1 MSATTQTALERNHQT
16 GLSDSTTSTSSSAER
31 YRLDEDDARPILIYK
46 YRGGLQTSSQK
57 ELCAWLDKD
66 EKLRCTKKFI
76 PRGTSYVDVRRHD
89 LYLPDEKHQFA
100 SLPNFDSSL
109 ASIKV
114 PFLAYLSRLV
124 FGNYEELYIVSPET
138 SPNMSQTDG
147 DSRRSSPITST
158 WGQNSQEDAREGAGA
173 DEENNL

>member
-1 MSATTQTALERNHQT
+1 M
-16 GLSDSTTSTSSSAER
+16 
-31 YRLDEDDARPILIYK
+31 
-46 YRGGLQTSSQK
+46 
-57 ELCAWLDKD
+57 
-66 EKLRCTKKFI
+66 
-76 PRGTSYVDVRRHD
+76 
-89 LYLPDEKHQFA
+89 
-100 SLPNFDSSL
+100 
-109 ASIKV
+109 